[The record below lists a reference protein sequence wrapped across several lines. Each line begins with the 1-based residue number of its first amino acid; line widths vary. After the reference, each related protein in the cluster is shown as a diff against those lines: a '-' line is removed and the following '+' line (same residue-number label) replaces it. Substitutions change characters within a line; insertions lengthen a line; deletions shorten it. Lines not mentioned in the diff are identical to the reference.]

1 MLSDL
6 QLTTATL
13 AAAASLRARLNSIDF
28 ATPSWFTEEAAA
40 VLAAAI
46 RQAEANAARPSNPF
60 TVVTPVPGTP
70 SFTTNAA

>member
-40 VLAAAI
+40 VLAVAI
-46 RQAEANAARPSNPF
+46 RQAEANAARPANPF
-60 TVVTPVPGTP
+60 TVTAPVPGTP
-70 SFTTNAA
+70 CFATNAA